1 MAVRRRYGGR
11 QASWGKTYAAFSEA
25 LLDCGR
31 QLNERGKDWLI
42 KDAESWLKET
52 DAEWPHSSSLPNGAR
67 FGGDAMHPW
76 YYGQLHDSVAIRIA
90 EGNHTIAIRYMPEK
104 ATAPQKMPPRYN
116 RIVGAEWARD
126 IAGRAEHIYWKGSKA
141 LQSQLFV
148 AVPYA
153 QKVNE
158 QGRHEGY
165 LEELEA
171 QFYDAMTTRI
181 STNLVRMMVRPRK

>member
-11 QASWGKTYAAFSEA
+11 QASWGKTHAAFSEA

-31 QLNERGKDWLI
+31 QLNKRGKDWLI
-42 KDAESWLKET
+42 KDAENWLKET
-52 DAEWPHSSSLPNGAR
+52 DAEWPRSTSLPNGAR
-67 FGGDAMHPW
+67 FGGNAMHPW

-90 EGNHTIAIRYMPEK
+90 EGNHTIAIRYMPPA
-104 ATAPQKMPPRYN
+104 ATHPQKMPPSYN

-126 IAGRAEHIYWKGSKA
+126 IAGRAEHVYWKGSKA

-181 STNLVRMMVRPRK
+181 STKLVNMMVKPRK